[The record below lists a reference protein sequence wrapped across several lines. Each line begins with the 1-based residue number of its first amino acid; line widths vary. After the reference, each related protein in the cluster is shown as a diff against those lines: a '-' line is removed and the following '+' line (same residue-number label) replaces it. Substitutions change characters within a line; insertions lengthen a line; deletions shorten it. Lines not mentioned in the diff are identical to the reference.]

1 MRNRKTTRKP
11 TSPGDFL
18 RFEFLEPLNLTQKQL
33 ADHIQCDIKVINRI
47 VNGRAAVTV
56 PIAIK
61 LGATFKTSPEF
72 WLNAQRAIDL
82 HEAEQL
88 IKKLPSPLLKA
99 S

>member
-1 MRNRKTTRKP
+1 MRNRKITRKP

-18 RFEFLEPLNLTQKQL
+18 RFEFLEPMGLTQKQL
-33 ADHIQCDIKVINRI
+33 ADHIRCDIKVINRI
-47 VNGRAAVTV
+47 VNGRTAVTV

-61 LGATFKTSPEF
+61 LGAAFKTSPEF
-72 WLNAQRAIDL
+72 WLNAQRAVDL
-82 HEAEQL
+82 HEAEQS